1 MNAAHVHLVLNHI
14 PVVGIPVA
22 AAVLLYGLVRGSEEV
37 KRVSLLAFLA
47 IAIITVPT
55 YLAGQ
60 AAEDIVEHLPGVD
73 DDIIHTHE
81 AAATIGLVVTSIL
94 GVLSAVG
101 LLISFFVGRLSTL
114 LTILFLLMSLGVSG
128 WLSRVANLGGK
139 IRHTELRTGASFDD
153 DDHDEGDDDG
163 GGGRRGRNRR
173 GRDR

>member
-1 MNAAHVHLVLNHI
+1 MNPAHLHIVLNHI

-22 AAVLLYGLVRGSEEV
+22 AAVLIYGIIRGSEEV
-37 KRVSLLAFLA
+37 KRVSLLAFLV
-47 IAIITVPT
+47 IALITLPT

-81 AAATIGLVVTSIL
+81 AAATIGLIATSIL

-101 LLISFFVGRLSTL
+101 LVMSFFIGRLSTPV
-114 LTILFLLMSLGVSG
+114 TILLLLMSVGVSG
-128 WLSRVANLGGK
+128 WLGRVANLGGK
-139 IRHTELRTGASFDD
+139 IRHTELRTGATFDD
-153 DDHDEGDDDG
+153 DDHDKADDDG
-163 GGGRRGRNRR
+163 GGGRGRNRR

>member
-1 MNAAHVHLVLNHI
+1 MNAAHLHLILNHI

-37 KRVSLLAFLA
+37 KRVSLLAFVA
-47 IAIITVPT
+47 IAVITVPT

-60 AAEDIVEHLPGVD
+60 AAEDLVKHLPGVD

-81 AAATIGLVVTSIL
+81 TAATIGLIVTSIL

-101 LLISFFVGRLSTL
+101 LVISFFVGRLTKTMTVL
-114 LTILFLLMSLGVSG
+114 LLLIAFGVSG
-128 WLSRVANLGGK
+128 WLGRVANLGGK
-139 IRHTELRTGASFDD
+139 IRHTEVRSGAAFDD
-153 DDHDEGDDDG
+153 DDDDG
-163 GGGRRGRNRR
+163 EGGKRRRRNRG